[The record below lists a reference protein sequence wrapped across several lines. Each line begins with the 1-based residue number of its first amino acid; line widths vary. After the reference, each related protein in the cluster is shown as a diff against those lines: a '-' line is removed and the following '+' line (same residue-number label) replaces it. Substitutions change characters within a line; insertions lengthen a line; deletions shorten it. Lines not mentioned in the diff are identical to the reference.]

1 MAVQGVLQALTEP
14 LNQISI
20 ATVLLVLLLVTYFT
34 LSFTELETV
43 GKLFN
48 AAVTSAKFAYSC
60 FLKPHTGD
68 TTGSQQD
75 ALESFYKTQAGI
87 YDVTRSRLLRG
98 REDMLAMAAAQL
110 RFQLEQ
116 GQYPR
121 KPIWVDVGGGTGW
134 NIEQMEKYLPVSSFF
149 HAVYLVDFSPSLCQV
164 ARARFARLGWKN
176 VKVVC
181 QDARTFKLSDYEEG
195 LNDES
200 AVFSIGKSALDEG
213 SAVDNVGADL
223 LTMSYS
229 LSMIPEFHPVIDSLA
244 NLLAPNGIMGVV
256 DFYVQNQ
263 IQFQSRNYVGGVIN
277 RHCMWISRVF
287 WAAWFEMDRVF
298 LDSSR
303 RDYLEYKFGTVL
315 SANARNHFF
324 GFRIPYYIWIGC
336 AKQTKSSMN
345 KLAALDAAVTESPF
359 ISALDL
365 QRKTV
370 GGVRRA
376 SSSERRSKA
385 YESAI
390 VNLSASLPLPAAWYQ
405 QHHWRIYYDEQLQK
419 HRQFGDEY
427 IYAFTWEDARVDA
440 RLLKITSEDVILAI
454 TSAGDNILAYALEQP
469 KRIHAV
475 DLNPNQNHLLELK
488 VAAFTAL
495 GYTDVWKLFGQG
507 KHDDFRSLL
516 LNHLSP
522 HLSSQ
527 AFDYWL
533 HKGDATFGT
542 NSRGLYYTGG
552 SRHALQL
559 VQWLGRL
566 LGIRGDLENMC
577 KAATLNEQREI
588 WSKRVR
594 RVLLSQFLNYTVIGT
609 EKFLWK
615 ALGVPANQRAMIDN
629 DYLRQTERADAKKVT
644 GVKSGQAIW
653 EYAVNTLDPV
663 VNNTLVSEEN
673 PYYLICMQG
682 QYTQRCHPDY
692 LAPRAHVKLSKP
704 NAFDGLRIHTDEL
717 CEVMARMAPETL
729 TIAVLMDSMD
739 WFDPEGP
746 EADHQVKIVNRA
758 LKFNG
763 RVLLRSAGLRPW
775 YIDTFES
782 RGFTA
787 KRVGARIPPGSC
799 IDRVNMYAST
809 WILTK
814 VDAVVSDVK

>member
-1 MAVQGVLQALTEP
+1 
-14 LNQISI
+14 
-20 ATVLLVLLLVTYFT
+20 
-34 LSFTELETV
+34 
-43 GKLFN
+43 
-48 AAVTSAKFAYSC
+48 
-60 FLKPHTGD
+60 
-68 TTGSQQD
+68 
-75 ALESFYKTQAGI
+75 
-87 YDVTRSRLLRG
+87 
-98 REDMLAMAAAQL
+98 
-110 RFQLEQ
+110 
-116 GQYPR
+116 
-121 KPIWVDVGGGTGW
+121 
-134 NIEQMEKYLPVSSFF
+134 
-149 HAVYLVDFSPSLCQV
+149 
-164 ARARFARLGWKN
+164 
-176 VKVVC
+176 
-181 QDARTFKLSDYEEG
+181 
-195 LNDES
+195 
-200 AVFSIGKSALDEG
+200 
-213 SAVDNVGADL
+213 
-223 LTMSYS
+223 
-229 LSMIPEFHPVIDSLA
+229 
-244 NLLAPNGIMGVV
+244 
-256 DFYVQNQ
+256 
-263 IQFQSRNYVGGVIN
+263 
-277 RHCMWISRVF
+277 
-287 WAAWFEMDRVF
+287 
-298 LDSSR
+298 
-303 RDYLEYKFGTVL
+303 
-315 SANARNHFF
+315 
-324 GFRIPYYIWIGC
+324 
-336 AKQTKSSMN
+336 MN

-365 QRKTV
+365 QRKSL
-370 GGVRRA
+370 GGVRRG

-419 HRQFGDEY
+419 HKQFGDEY

-454 TSAGDNILAYALEQP
+454 TSAGDNILAYTLEQP

-516 LNHLSP
+516 INHLSP

-533 HKGDATFGT
+533 HKGDSTFGPKT
-542 NSRGLYYTGG
+542 RGLYYTGG

-566 LGIRGDLENMC
+566 LGIRADLANMC

-615 ALGVPANQRAMIDN
+615 ALGVPANQRAMIDE
-629 DYLRQTERADAKKVT
+629 DYLRATDTAKTVS

-673 PYYLICMQG
+673 PYYLICLQG
-682 QYTQRCHPDY
+682 NYTQRCHPEY
-692 LAPRAHVKLSKP
+692 LAPRAHIKLSKP
-704 NAFDGLRIHTDEL
+704 SAFDGLRIHTDEL
-717 CEVMARMAPETL
+717 CEVMARVMPETL

-739 WFDPEGP
+739 WFDPQGS
-746 EADHQVKIVNRA
+746 EADKQVKIVNRA
-758 LKFNG
+758 LKFGG

-775 YIDTFES
+775 YVDAFEK
-782 RGFTA
+782 RGFVA
-787 KRVGARIPPGSC
+787 KRVGARVPPGAC
-799 IDRVNMYAST
+799 IDRFVFFPPDVVESEKL
-809 WILTK
+809 LT
-814 VDAVVSDVK
+814 

>member
-1 MAVQGVLQALTEP
+1 MTVQGVLQALTEP

-68 TTGSQQD
+68 KTGSQQD

-116 GQYPR
+116 GQYTR

-134 NIEQMEKYLPVSSFF
+134 NIEQMEKCLPVSTFF

-303 RDYLEYKFGTVL
+303 RDYLEYKFGTIL

-324 GFRIPYYIWIGC
+324 GFRIPYY
-336 AKQTKSSMN
+336 
-345 KLAALDAAVTESPF
+345 V
-359 ISALDL
+359 
-365 QRKTV
+365 
-370 GGVRRA
+370 
-376 SSSERRSKA
+376 
-385 YESAI
+385 
-390 VNLSASLPLPAAWYQ
+390 
-405 QHHWRIYYDEQLQK
+405 
-419 HRQFGDEY
+419 
-427 IYAFTWEDARVDA
+427 
-440 RLLKITSEDVILAI
+440 
-454 TSAGDNILAYALEQP
+454 
-469 KRIHAV
+469 
-475 DLNPNQNHLLELK
+475 
-488 VAAFTAL
+488 
-495 GYTDVWKLFGQG
+495 
-507 KHDDFRSLL
+507 
-516 LNHLSP
+516 
-522 HLSSQ
+522 
-527 AFDYWL
+527 
-533 HKGDATFGT
+533 
-542 NSRGLYYTGG
+542 
-552 SRHALQL
+552 
-559 VQWLGRL
+559 
-566 LGIRGDLENMC
+566 
-577 KAATLNEQREI
+577 
-588 WSKRVR
+588 
-594 RVLLSQFLNYTVIGT
+594 
-609 EKFLWK
+609 
-615 ALGVPANQRAMIDN
+615 
-629 DYLRQTERADAKKVT
+629 
-644 GVKSGQAIW
+644 
-653 EYAVNTLDPV
+653 
-663 VNNTLVSEEN
+663 
-673 PYYLICMQG
+673 
-682 QYTQRCHPDY
+682 
-692 LAPRAHVKLSKP
+692 
-704 NAFDGLRIHTDEL
+704 
-717 CEVMARMAPETL
+717 
-729 TIAVLMDSMD
+729 
-739 WFDPEGP
+739 
-746 EADHQVKIVNRA
+746 
-758 LKFNG
+758 
-763 RVLLRSAGLRPW
+763 
-775 YIDTFES
+775 
-782 RGFTA
+782 
-787 KRVGARIPPGSC
+787 
-799 IDRVNMYAST
+799 
-809 WILTK
+809 
-814 VDAVVSDVK
+814 

>member
-1 MAVQGVLQALTEP
+1 MTAVQGVLQALASP
-14 LNQISI
+14 LNQISL
-20 ATVLLVLLLVTYFT
+20 ATVLLVLLLITYFT

-43 GKLFN
+43 GKLFHAITT
-48 AAVTSAKFAYSC
+48 AARFAYSC

-68 TTGSQQD
+68 KTGNQQD

-110 RFQLEQ
+110 RHQYNQ
-116 GQYPR
+116 GQYSR
-121 KPIWVDVGGGTGW
+121 KPIWVDVGGGTGY
-134 NIEQMEKYLPVSSFF
+134 NVERMQAHLSVPSFF
-149 HAVYLVDFSPSLCQV
+149 HAVYVVDLSPSLCQV

-181 QDARTFKLSDYEEG
+181 QDARTFKLGDYEDN
-195 LNDES
+195 LIDD
-200 AVFSIGKSALDEG
+200 FSIGKSALDH
-213 SAVDNVGADL
+213 ADAVGAHL
-223 LTMSYS
+223 LTLSYS
-229 LSMIPEFHPVIDSLA
+229 LSMIPEFHPVVDSLA
-244 NLLAPNGIMGVV
+244 TLLAPNGIMGVV

-263 IQFQSRNYVGGVIN
+263 VQFQGRNYVGGLKLD

-287 WAAWFEMDRVF
+287 WSAWFEMDRVF

-315 SANARNHFF
+315 TANARNHFF

-345 KLAALDAAVTESPF
+345 TLAALDAAVTESPF

-365 QRKTV
+365 QQRKQL
-370 GGVRRA
+370 GNPRRTC
-376 SSSERRSKA
+376 STELRSKA

-419 HRQFGDEY
+419 HQQFGDEY

-454 TSAGDNILAYALEQP
+454 TSAGDNVLAYALEQP

-507 KHDDFRSLL
+507 KHADFRSLL
-516 LNHLSP
+516 INNLSP

-533 HKGDATFGT
+533 HKGEQTFAPK
-542 NSRGLYYTGG
+542 SRGLYYTGG

-566 LGIRGDLENMC
+566 LGIRADLESLC
-577 KAATLNEQREI
+577 KASTLNEQREI
-588 WSKRVR
+588 WTRRVR
-594 RVLLSQFLNYTVIGT
+594 RVLLSQFLSYTVIGT
-609 EKFLWK
+609 ERFLWK
-615 ALGVPANQRAMIDN
+615 ALGVPANQRRMIEH
-629 DYLRQTERADAKKVT
+629 DYLVQCDGRDSKKGVSAS

-663 VNNTLVSEEN
+663 VKNTLVAEEN
-673 PYYLICMQG
+673 PYYLICLQG

-692 LAPRAHVKLSKP
+692 LTPRAHVKLSRP
-704 NAFDGLRIHTDEL
+704 DAFDGLRIHTDEL

-739 WFDPEGP
+739 WFDPKGP
-746 EADHQVKIVNRA
+746 EAEHQVRIVNRA
-758 LKFNG
+758 LRFGG

-775 YIDTFES
+775 YVDTFEAC
-782 RGFTA
+782 GFSA

-799 IDRVNMYAST
+799 IDRY
-809 WILTK
+809 
-814 VDAVVSDVK
+814 VVSIHDEV

>member
-1 MAVQGVLQALTEP
+1 MVVQGVLQALTEP

-20 ATVLLVLLLVTYFT
+20 ATVVLILLLVTYFT

-43 GKLFN
+43 GKLFH
-48 AAVTSAKFAYSC
+48 AVTTSAKFAYSC

-68 TTGSQQD
+68 NTGNQQD

-110 RFQLEQ
+110 RHQLEQ
-116 GQYPR
+116 GQYTR

-134 NIEQMEKYLPVSSFF
+134 NIEQMEKHLSVTSFF

-164 ARARFARLGWKN
+164 ARTRFARLGWKN

-181 QDARTFKLSDYEEG
+181 QDARTFKLSDYEDG
-195 LNDES
+195 HNDDS
-200 AVFSIGKSALDEG
+200 AVFSIGKSALDESSG
-213 SAVDNVGADL
+213 ADHVGADL

-229 LSMIPEFHPVIDSLA
+229 LSMIPEFHPVVDSLV

-263 IQFQSRNYVGGVIN
+263 IQFQSRNYVGGVID
-277 RHCMWISRVF
+277 RHCMWISRIF

-315 SANARNHFF
+315 TVNARNHFF
-324 GFRIPYYIWIGC
+324 GFRIPYYVWIGC

-365 QRKTV
+365 QRKSV
-370 GGVRRA
+370 GGVRRG

-419 HRQFGDEY
+419 HKQFGDEY

-488 VAAFTAL
+488 VTAFTAL

-516 LNHLSP
+516 INDLSP

-533 HKGDATFGT
+533 HKGDSTFGT
-542 NSRGLYYTGG
+542 KSRGLYYTGG

-615 ALGVPANQRAMIDN
+615 ALGVPANQRAMIDD
-629 DYLRQTERADAKKVT
+629 DYLRQTDAGKKVS

-673 PYYLICMQG
+673 PYYLICLQG
-682 QYTQRCHPDY
+682 TYTQRCHPEY
-692 LAPRAHVKLSKP
+692 LSPRAHVKLSKSS
-704 NAFDGLRIHTDEL
+704 AFDGLRIHTDEL

-739 WFDPEGP
+739 WFNPCGA
-746 EADHQVKIVNRA
+746 EADAQVKIVNRA
-758 LKFNG
+758 LKFGG

-775 YIDTFES
+775 YVDVFEK
-782 RGFTA
+782 RGFVA
-787 KRVGARIPPGSC
+787 KRVGARIPP
-799 IDRVNMYAST
+799 
-809 WILTK
+809 
-814 VDAVVSDVK
+814 

>member
-1 MAVQGVLQALTEP
+1 MQ
-14 LNQISI
+14 
-20 ATVLLVLLLVTYFT
+20 
-34 LSFTELETV
+34 
-43 GKLFN
+43 
-48 AAVTSAKFAYSC
+48 
-60 FLKPHTGD
+60 
-68 TTGSQQD
+68 
-75 ALESFYKTQAGI
+75 
-87 YDVTRSRLLRG
+87 
-98 REDMLAMAAAQL
+98 
-110 RFQLEQ
+110 
-116 GQYPR
+116 
-121 KPIWVDVGGGTGW
+121 
-134 NIEQMEKYLPVSSFF
+134 
-149 HAVYLVDFSPSLCQV
+149 
-164 ARARFARLGWKN
+164 
-176 VKVVC
+176 
-181 QDARTFKLSDYEEG
+181 
-195 LNDES
+195 
-200 AVFSIGKSALDEG
+200 
-213 SAVDNVGADL
+213 
-223 LTMSYS
+223 
-229 LSMIPEFHPVIDSLA
+229 
-244 NLLAPNGIMGVV
+244 
-256 DFYVQNQ
+256 
-263 IQFQSRNYVGGVIN
+263 
-277 RHCMWISRVF
+277 
-287 WAAWFEMDRVF
+287 
-298 LDSSR
+298 
-303 RDYLEYKFGTVL
+303 DYLEYKFGTIL
-315 SANARNHFF
+315 SSNARNHFF
-324 GFRIPYYIWIGC
+324 GFRIPYYVWIGC
-336 AKQTKSSMN
+336 AKQTKSSMH

-365 QRKTV
+365 ERKTI
-370 GGVRRA
+370 GGARRG

-419 HRQFGDEY
+419 HKQFGDEY

-507 KHDDFRSLL
+507 KHDEFRSLL
-516 LNHLSP
+516 INHLSP

-533 HKGDATFGT
+533 HKGNATFGEK
-542 NSRGLYYTGG
+542 SRGLYYTGG
-552 SRHALQL
+552 SRHAIQL

-566 LGIRGDLENMC
+566 LGIRADLANMC

-615 ALGVPANQRAMIDN
+615 ALGVPANQRAMIDA
-629 DYLRQTERADAKKVT
+629 DYLHQTDPKSKVS

-673 PYYLICMQG
+673 PYYLICLQG
-682 QYTQRCHPDY
+682 QYTQRCHPEY
-692 LAPRAHVKLSKP
+692 LAPRSHVKLSKS

-717 CEVMARMAPETL
+717 CEVMARMTPETL

-739 WFDPEGP
+739 WFDPAGP
-746 EADHQVKIVNRA
+746 EADAQVKIVNRA
-758 LKFNG
+758 LKMGG
-763 RVLLRSAGLRPW
+763 RVLLRSAGLKPW
-775 YIDTFES
+775 YVGVFEK
-782 RGFTA
+782 RGFVA

-799 IDRVNMYAST
+799 IDR
-809 WILTK
+809 
-814 VDAVVSDVK
+814 